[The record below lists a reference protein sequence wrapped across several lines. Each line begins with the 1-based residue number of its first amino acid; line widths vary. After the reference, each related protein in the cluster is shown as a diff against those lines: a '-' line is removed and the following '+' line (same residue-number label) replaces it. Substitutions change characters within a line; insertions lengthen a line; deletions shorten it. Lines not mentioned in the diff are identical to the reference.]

1 MEKIFKTMSV
11 FLTAE
16 WNYLINITYAVEPSV
31 LLPYLPKGLNLD
43 TIDGKA
49 FVSFVAFEFNDVKVK
64 GIKIPFHR
72 SFPEINLRFYV
83 NKNGKRGVVF
93 IKEFVPK
100 YFVALV
106 ANKMYNEPYSARKMN
121 HSQEKSESELL
132 VKHSFCVNSEWFNI
146 GVTVENKPYIPSNN
160 SLEHF
165 FKEHEIGFGK
175 DKKGNTLE
183 YKVEHPV
190 WEIYPIKNI
199 NSTVCFG
206 KIYGSA
212 WAFLDSEKP
221 FNTLLAKGSAIKV
234 FDKTN

>member
-1 MEKIFKTMSV
+1 MSV

-16 WNYLINITYAVEPSV
+16 WNYLINITYAVEPNV
-31 LLPYLPKGLNLD
+31 LLPYLPKGLDLD

-64 GIKIPFHR
+64 GFGIPFHR

-100 YFVALV
+100 YFVALI
-106 ANKMYNEPYSARKMN
+106 ANKMYNEPYSAIKMN
-121 HSQEKSESELL
+121 HSVDKTDQEIKAS
-132 VKHSFCVNSEWFNI
+132 HSFCVNNEWYTVL
-146 GVTVENKPYIPSNN
+146 VTTENKPYLPSSN
-160 SLEHF
+160 STEHF

-175 DKKGNTLE
+175 NKYGNTLA

-190 WEIYPIKNI
+190 WEIYHIKNVE
-199 NSTVCFG
+199 STVCFE
-206 KIYGSA
+206 KIYGRE

-221 FNTLLAKGSAIKV
+221 INTLLAKGSAIKV
-234 FDKTN
+234 FDKD